1 MSDWTT
7 LERLTEDRRAVDAL
21 WRDEVMRLSKV
32 YSTRLVADR
41 AGVSH
46 NAVWKMI
53 KKAGK

>member
-53 KKAGK
+53 KRAGK